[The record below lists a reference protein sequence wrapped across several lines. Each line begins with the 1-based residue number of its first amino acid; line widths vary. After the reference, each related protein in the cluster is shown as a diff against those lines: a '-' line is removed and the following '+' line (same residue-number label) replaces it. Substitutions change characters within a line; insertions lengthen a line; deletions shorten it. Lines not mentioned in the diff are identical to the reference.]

1 MNKLMR
7 LFSYALIT
15 AVLFSACDSDDDNKF
30 SVNEE
35 IEGCYILNY
44 GSFGKGGGS
53 ITRYNYSNDSLTLNY
68 FQKQN
73 GQQLASNIQYGALYK
88 ENIYLMGNEADGIIT
103 LDKFFKPEI
112 NAAHKDI
119 AKPRFFVGDDK
130 YLYISCLGENPDWAE
145 MPNTYIAKF
154 NTERNSV
161 EETIEL
167 PGGPEGLAIANGKLY
182 AALNYDTKV
191 AVIDLEDHSIS
202 YIETPAATS
211 YFIKDENDNL
221 YVTLISTYTNPSDK
235 AGLGYINTVT
245 DELENNYVLDGVS
258 SSYASIM
265 SASSK
270 NEIIYLTAA
279 SWVEESTDNWVQKGA
294 IFAFDTESNE
304 FSEFAG
310 NLTGANGV
318 AVNPINDDVYVLLS
332 ASPTEAGSVSIYNS
346 NGDYQKNIAVGISPY
361 WAIFLN

>member
-119 AKPRFFVGDDK
+119 AKPRFFVGDGK
-130 YLYISCLGENPDWAE
+130 YLYISCLGENPDWAD
-145 MPNTYIAKF
+145 MPNSYIAKF
-154 NTERNSV
+154 NTESNSV
-161 EETIEL
+161 EDTIKL

-182 AALNYDTKV
+182 AALNYNTKV

-202 YIETPAATS
+202 YIGTPAATS
-211 YFIKDENDNL
+211 YFIKDENENL
-221 YVTLISTYTNPSDK
+221 YVTLISTYSNPSDK
-235 AGLGYINTVT
+235 AGLGYINTSNNNDT
-245 DELENNYVLDGVS
+245 LETIYPLDGISSNYSAIASPNKDFSSIYVVA
-258 SSYASIM
+258 SSYD
-265 SASSK
+265 
-270 NEIIYLTAA
+270 E
-279 SWVEESTDNWVQKGA
+279 NWVQQGA
-294 IFAFDTESNE
+294 VYNFDVASKKFTIFADD
-304 FSEFAG
+304 
-310 NLTGANGV
+310 LTGVNGV
-318 AVNPINDDVYVLLS
+318 VTNPDNDDVYILTS
-332 ASPTEAGSVSIYNS
+332 SSTSTGGKIKIYNP
-346 NGDYQKNIAVGISPY
+346 DRTFVKDVTTGISPY